1 MKNVLVTGG
10 YGFIGSH
17 VVDELVKNNYNVTV
31 VDNMSTGKL
40 SNLSHINNLKV
51 NLIQDEFD
59 SMRIL
64 SMVRDGKFYYVMHL
78 AANASVP
85 FSVER
90 PVETNNNNVTK
101 TLLLLEACR
110 VGKIKKFV
118 FSSSSS
124 VYGNNVVFPTA
135 EDSKK
140 NPISPYALQKSI
152 IEEYCKLYYELYG
165 LKSVCLR
172 YFNVFGPRQAGSGP
186 YANVISSWCEKAIK
200 HNEIRVDGEGKAFRD
215 FIHVHDVAKAN
226 LLAANS
232 EIPFGCYN
240 IGSGQTI
247 QISEIL
253 KVFQQV
259 FSSVKVVNAP
269 QRQGDPERTQA
280 EITLAKQY
288 LGFSPSFVTKDTFI
302 STFNWYKGNV
312 K

>member
-17 VVDELVKNNYNVTV
+17 VVDEFVKNNYNVTV

-40 SNLSHINNLKV
+40 YNLCNIDNVKV
-51 NLIQDEFD
+51 NLVQDEFD

-64 SMVRDGKFYYVMHL
+64 SMVRDGKFDYIMHL

-124 VYGNNVVFPTA
+124 VYGNNVVFPTT

-215 FIHVHDVAKAN
+215 FVHVHDVAKAN

-232 EIPFGCYN
+232 DILFGCYN

-247 QISEIL
+247 RISEIL
-253 KVFQQV
+253 KYFLQV
-259 FSSVKVVNAP
+259 FSKVKIINSP

-280 EITLAKQY
+280 EMTLTKQH
-288 LGFSPSFVTKDTFI
+288 LGFSPSFVDKDTFVNV
-302 STFNWYKGNV
+302 FNWYKENV